1 MAFSIRLTDE
11 EKQLADS
18 YAKLHAMSVG
28 EAFKQAL
35 VEKIEDEYDVAVAD
49 EAYQDYL
56 KSGKKCRPVGDL
68 WKDLGI

>member
-18 YAKLHAMSVG
+18 TWRAIINNLKL
-28 EAFKQAL
+28 F
-35 VEKIEDEYDVAVAD
+35 EKIEDEYDVAVAD

-56 KSGKKCRPVGDL
+56 KSGKKSRPVGDL

>member
-35 VEKIEDEYDVAVAD
+35 FEKIEDEYDVAIAD

-56 KSGKKCRPVGDL
+56 KSGKKSRPVGDL